1 MNPVIKKTMSKH
13 SSKYE
18 NIKAQLKLDEELLRS
33 NLVKT
38 SQRFA
43 KKWYSRL
50 LGISL
55 VTAIIGLGYL
65 LFRPQ
70 KKAAKKVKNKEK
82 LSYRSR
88 SLGGI
93 LYAFILNQMPLILE
107 KIYKEITG
115 TKKTKG

>member
-1 MNPVIKKTMSKH
+1 MNKN

-18 NIKAQLKLDEELLRS
+18 NIKAQLESDEELLRS

-38 SQRFA
+38 SQRFE

-70 KKAAKKVKNKEK
+70 KKAAKKVKNKES

-93 LYAFILNQMPLILE
+93 LHAFILNQMPLIFE
-107 KIYKEITG
+107 KIYKEIKG

>member
-13 SSKYE
+13 SSKYD
-18 NIKAQLKLDEELLRS
+18 NIKAQLKSDEELLRS

-38 SQRFA
+38 SQRFE

-55 VTAIIGLGYL
+55 ATAFIGLGYL

-70 KKAAKKVKNKEK
+70 KKAAKKVKNKESS
-82 LSYRSR
+82 LHRR
-88 SLGGI
+88 GSLGGV
-93 LYAFILNQMPLILE
+93 LYAFILNQMPLILK

-115 TKKTKG
+115 TKKTEG